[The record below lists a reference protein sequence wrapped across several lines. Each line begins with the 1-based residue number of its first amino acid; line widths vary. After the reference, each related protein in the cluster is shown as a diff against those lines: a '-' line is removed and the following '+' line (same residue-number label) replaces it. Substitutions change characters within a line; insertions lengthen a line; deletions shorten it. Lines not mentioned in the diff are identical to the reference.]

1 MANDYLQTYLVPLA
15 QKNYL
20 QRAFG
25 EALVP
30 QLMYLA
36 LAPSEPIPAGSGGT
50 VTNTVP
56 GVQDIDLDPMVPGDD
71 ASVASNTYEWYIA
84 RIKQHSKSRPVPMN
98 QAALTIEG
106 APGYWMQ
113 VMSEQAIACGTTL
126 NLLARNALFKGY
138 LAGNTVTYRANGN
151 TTSVYLVSGNG
162 FRTTIID
169 GEEQPISVSNTRTV
183 EINGTSRI
191 ASGWTPLDSA
201 NPDGPGVLT
210 ITVALNVGANQ
221 AVKAEDRSRIIRPNN
236 GGIDQLVPSDG
247 ATMALFRRAATELEN
262 DGVQPMLDKTYHCHV
277 PPAVANELRSDN
289 EFQRM
294 YETRGSEYMAD
305 GSLGVIG
312 NLRFFSNNQAPQIG
326 KNNSPNTIATSGLP
340 SSTRST
346 TFANYWFGELTNQ
359 GGTVINRSI
368 VVGRNAIKTMYVDEA
383 ANMLAEA
390 GAPIGPSRSSFAVVG
405 ATLQMMSGA
414 ANMGN
419 VRVTIRPPIDKLGQ
433 VSDITWSTTRG
444 YAVTSNLLSGQSNA
458 RNKRALV
465 IETGYAPL
473 D

>member
-1 MANDYLQTYLVPLA
+1 MATDYLQTYLVPLA

-20 QRAFG
+20 QRSFG

-30 QLMYLA
+30 QIMYLA
-36 LAPSEPIPAGSGGT
+36 LAPSEQMPAGSGGT

-56 GVQDIDLDPMVPGDD
+56 GVQDVDLDPNVPGDD
-71 ASVASNTYEWYIA
+71 STVGSNTYEWYIA
-84 RIKQHSKSRPVPMN
+84 KIKQHSKSRSVPMN
-98 QAALTIEG
+98 QAALTLEG
-106 APGYWMQ
+106 APGYWMEI
-113 VMSEQAIACGTTL
+113 MREQAIACGTTL
-126 NLLARNALFKGY
+126 NLLARNALFRGY

-151 TTSVYLVSGNG
+151 TTSVHLISGNG

-169 GEEQPISVSNTRTV
+169 GEEQPISVSNTRNV
-183 EINGTSRI
+183 DINNTARV
-191 ASGWTPLDSA
+191 ASGWTPLDAA

-210 ITVALNVGANQ
+210 VTVAINIGANLP
-221 AVKAEDRSRIIRPNN
+221 VKAEDRSRIIRPNN
-236 GGIDQLVPSDG
+236 AGIDALAASDG

-262 DGVQPMLDKTYHCHV
+262 DGVPTMTDGTYHCHV

-294 YETRGSEYMAD
+294 YETRGAAYMED
-305 GSLGVIG
+305 GSLGVVG

-326 KNNSPNTIATSGLP
+326 KNNSPNTVATSTLP

-359 GGTVINRSI
+359 KGTVINRSI
-368 VVGRNAIKTMYVDEA
+368 VVGRNAIKTMYVDES
-383 ANMLAEA
+383 ANMLAEG
-390 GAPIGPSRSSFAVVG
+390 GAPVGPRSSFSVVG
-405 ATLQMMSGA
+405 STLQMMSGS

-419 VRVTIRPPIDKLGQ
+419 VRVTILPPIDKLGQ
-433 VSDITWSTTRG
+433 VSWITWSTTRG

-465 IETGYAPL
+465 IETGFAPL